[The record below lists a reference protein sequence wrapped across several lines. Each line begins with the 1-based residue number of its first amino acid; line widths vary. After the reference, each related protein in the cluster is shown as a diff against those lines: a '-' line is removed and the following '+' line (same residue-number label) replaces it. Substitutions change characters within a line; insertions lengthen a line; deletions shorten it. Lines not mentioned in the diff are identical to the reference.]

1 MLLKSNRHALKLK
14 SINLKLKKSLIRG
27 SVKNNYRYKE
37 YRVYIPHMWDVLI
50 TGNTKRGTTVFR
62 MTSDVYYAN
71 LAFKNSHSFITF
83 DSCANVI
90 SFKSL
95 YTNCYYLPFFRAF
108 EFALMSFIKPTFI
121 KLKFKGKGYYI
132 YKNGRNTIAPQFGY
146 SHRLYIYSYFCAVK
160 FLGKTKV
167 LLFGFSRNDLLTSSL
182 LLKEKRSINI
192 FTGRGVRFSKQVI
205 YKKQGKVSSY
215 R

>member
-1 MLLKSNRHALKLK
+1 MLLKSNRHSLKLK
-14 SINLKLKKSLIRG
+14 SINQKLKKSLIRG

-37 YRVYIPHMWDVLI
+37 YSVYIPHTWDVTILN
-50 TGNTKRGTTVFR
+50 NTKQKSIVFR

-71 LAFKNSHSFITF
+71 LAFKNLYSFITF

-90 SFKSL
+90 SFKSM
-95 YTNCYYLPFFRAF
+95 YTNCYYLVFLRAF

-121 KLKFKGKGYYI
+121 KLRFKGKGYYI
-132 YKNGRNTIAPQFGY
+132 YKNKRNTIAPQFGY

-167 LLFGFSRNDLLTSSL
+167 LLFGFSRNDLLTSAL
-182 LLKEKRSINI
+182 LVKEKRSINI